1 MKHLLRFGI
10 LAGLLAALALTAA
23 AAPAKPATAPASPI
37 GVCDSDKLDKEYKG
51 YEAAQ
56 TLWNDFQEARVGTF
70 DELVAGQYLVPAE
83 FSELQIFVQQKVKTD
98 QKRYD
103 ELVAK
108 GKAATTEY
116 DALITKVKAG
126 LTDEERTQLDQFDNA
141 TQYTRDMDTQ
151 KTALLDK
158 GKTKLSAEDKARL
171 DEMEKSHETVI
182 ASLSEYRDKLRK
194 ELNDE
199 GTRLIQVLKDQTRA
213 AITKVAADN
222 KLAIVLSKTVA
233 ASSQQEEAQ
242 QLVLWGGTDITDA
255 VLKYLNDNF
264 KPESLAAPAP
274 KK

>member
-10 LAGLLAALALTAA
+10 MAALLAGLALMASAAR
-23 AAPAKPATAPASPI
+23 AKPAAASASPI
-37 GVCDSDKLDKEYKG
+37 GVCDSGRLDKEFKG
-51 YEAAQ
+51 FEAAQ

-70 DELVAGQYLVPAE
+70 DDLVAGQYLVPDE
-83 FSELQIFVQQKVKTD
+83 FKELQIFVQQKVKTD

-108 GKAATTEY
+108 GKTATAEY

-126 LTDEERTQLDQFDNA
+126 LTEEERTQLDQLDNA

-158 GKTKLSAEDKARL
+158 GKTKLSPEDKARL
-171 DEMEKSHETVI
+171 DEMEKNHEVVI
-182 ASLSEYRDKLRK
+182 ASLAEYRDKLRK

-199 GTRLIQVLKDQTRA
+199 GARLIQVLKDQTQA
-213 AITKVAADN
+213 AIAKVATDN
-222 KLAIVLSKTVA
+222 KLSIVLSKTIA
-233 ASSQQEEAQ
+233 AQQDETQ

-255 VLKYLNDNF
+255 VLKNLNDNF
-264 KPESLAAPAP
+264 KPESLAAPKA
-274 KK
+274 K